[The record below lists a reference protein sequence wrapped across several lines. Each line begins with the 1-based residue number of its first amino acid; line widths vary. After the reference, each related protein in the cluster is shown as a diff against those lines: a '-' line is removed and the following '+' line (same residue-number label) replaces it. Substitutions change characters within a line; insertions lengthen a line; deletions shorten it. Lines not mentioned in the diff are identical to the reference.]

1 MQIQAKIGGILG
13 RALKMRE
20 HIAEVENAEVEN
32 AGVDRTGGKCRSG
45 KCRSRLQG
53 WKMQERQSMHMEEIP
68 ENTLKYQTKYGCRG
82 FLAYLLAEI

>member
-32 AGVDRTGGKCRSG
+32 AGVDRTGG